1 LRPIL
6 FGRAVAETKNVS
18 RRRAI
23 MGSTIAGWI
32 LFGVGILIYLVSIWA
47 RIQKL
52 TKRREEA
59 IDLASIED
67 TAKAVAKLVEAFS
80 KFSEDMQFLLL
91 GSGCLVAGLYLLQN
105 KPF

>member
-1 LRPIL
+1 
-6 FGRAVAETKNVS
+6 
-18 RRRAI
+18 

-32 LFGVGILIYLVSIWA
+32 LFGLGVLIYLVSIWG

-52 TKRREEA
+52 IKRREEA

-67 TAKAVAKLVEAFS
+67 TAKAIAKLVETFS

-91 GSGCLVAGLYLLQN
+91 GTGCLLAGLYLLKNQ
-105 KPF
+105 PF